1 MENTTNIINDD
12 IKPKRAYTEAQLRAV
27 KAFRER
33 NKDSEEYKIKQ
44 RANSKRSYE
53 KNRDKVIARVRANQR
68 RNQEIE
74 QLERLHELK
83 EQGNYNKN
91 SKASRTNSTGLNNLI
106 ILAHDL
112 LVSKN

>member
-1 MENTTNIINDD
+1 MENTNNIINDE
-12 IKPKRAYTEAQLRAV
+12 IKPKRTYTEAQLRAV

-44 RANSKRSYE
+44 RANSKRSNE
-53 KNRDKVIARVRANQR
+53 KNREKVIARVRANQR

-83 EQGNYNKN
+83 EQGLITFEKL
-91 SKASRTNSTGLNNLI
+91 SLQDTHELLNNLE
-106 ILAHDL
+106 ILGM
-112 LVSKN
+112 